1 MTTVILILMNTL
13 MITVTLMYTVMLTTT
28 WKLLPNISKT
38 FASKQDVLDKTP
50 DPAVREMILRM
61 EQIGCDTTF
70 DRFDKQ
76 KPQCTFGIP
85 DDTDDV
91 KALAPAERQKVWQDL
106 DIIPISAYNE
116 VFDAYHRTGCGTDGD

>member
-1 MTTVILILMNTL
+1 M
-13 MITVTLMYTVMLTTT
+13 
-28 WKLLPNISKT
+28 
-38 FASKQDVLDKTP
+38 DKTP

-91 KALAPAERQKVWQDL
+91 KALAGKLADVLLADLSRPTPDDYEAIKALASAERQKV
-106 DIIPISAYNE
+106 
-116 VFDAYHRTGCGTDGD
+116 